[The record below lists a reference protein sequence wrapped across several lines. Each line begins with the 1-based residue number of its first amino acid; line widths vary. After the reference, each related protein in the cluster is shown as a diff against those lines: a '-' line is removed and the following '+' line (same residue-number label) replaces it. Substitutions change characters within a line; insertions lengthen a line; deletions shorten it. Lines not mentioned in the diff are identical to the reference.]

1 MDTNI
6 FRQYQ
11 EFKESQFNVELVDN
25 IDSVDIY
32 CSEDNHLKIMEI
44 LDEEYFEYQETDFG
58 FNVTDLQ
65 FNELVE
71 ILSEYDF
78 SGELN
83 EASPVRKTVVRGG
96 RKKVIFKCPPGN
108 KRIKRRC
115 VRRPAAELARV
126 KRGAR
131 KAARK
136 SRSKKARAARR
147 RKVSL
152 KRRAAFAKRR
162 HK

>member
-11 EFKESQFNVELVDN
+11 ELKEAASNIELIENVDS
-25 IDSVDIY
+25 IDLY
-32 CSEDNHLKIMEI
+32 CSEDNHLRVMDI
-44 LDEEYFEYQETDFG
+44 LDEEYFEYEETDFG
-58 FNVTDLQ
+58 FNITNLEFD
-65 FNELVE
+65 ETIE

>member
-6 FRQYQ
+6 FRQY
-11 EFKESQFNVELVDN
+11 KELKETESNIELIEN
-25 IDSVDIY
+25 INSIDVY
-32 CSEDNHLKIMEI
+32 CSEDNHLKLINI
-44 LDEEYFEYQETDFG
+44 LDEEYFEYEETDFG
-58 FNVTDLQ
+58 VNITGLSFD
-65 FNELVE
+65 EAVE
-71 ILSEYDF
+71 ILSEYNF
-78 SGELN
+78 SGELT

-96 RKKVIFKCPPGN
+96 KRKIIFKCPPGH
-108 KRIKRRC
+108 KKIKRRC
-115 VRRPAAELARV
+115 IRRPSAELARV

-147 RKVSL
+147 RKISL
-152 KRRAAFAKRR
+152 KRRSAFAKRR

>member
-11 EFKESQFNVELVDN
+11 ELKEAASNIELIENVNSINL
-25 IDSVDIY
+25 Y
-32 CSEDNHLKIMEI
+32 CSEDNHLNVMEI
-44 LDEEYFEYQETDFG
+44 LDEEYFEYEETDFG
-58 FNVTDLQ
+58 FNITGLTFDTAVD
-65 FNELVE
+65 
-71 ILSEYDF
+71 ILSEYNF

-96 RKKVIFKCPPGN
+96 KRKIIFKCPPGH

-115 VRRPAAELARV
+115 IRRPSAELARV

-147 RKVSL
+147 RKISL